1 MACGQRK
8 NAIQSDVS
16 HPSAALVDDFSN
28 YKNSASTNINS
39 VSISGN
45 LMTLGISYSGG
56 CEKHSFELLGSRLIQ
71 KSLPPKRGIIL
82 YHNSN
87 GDSCRELVTEELI
100 FDIRNLSYDKSE
112 IILILEGYAD
122 PISYRA
128 VD

>member
-1 MACGQRK
+1 
-8 NAIQSDVS
+8 
-16 HPSAALVDDFSN
+16 
-28 YKNSASTNINS
+28 
-39 VSISGN
+39 
-45 LMTLGISYSGG
+45 MTLGISYSGG